1 MNYGEDKLISHLLLS
16 LKNYNYE
23 TYKHSLRVAKLS
35 FKIANMIHLSLNEQL
50 SIYKGAL
57 LHDIGKTMIP
67 INILSKPDKLTSTE
81 YDLVKL
87 HSSCGANMLE
97 VLSPL
102 MYLIPAVLY
111 HHERLDGS
119 GYPYGLKFIPL
130 SAQIIAVCDSF
141 DAMTNK
147 RSYSYKKVKSFD
159 EAIQDLKDCNNK
171 YNQMLVSALE
181 KVLKN
186 NESVFLRKN
195 NENNGIAI

>member
-1 MNYGEDKLISHLLLS
+1 MNYDEDKLISHLLMS

-35 FKIANMIHLSLNEQL
+35 FKIANIIRLEPKEQI

-57 LHDIGKTMIP
+57 LHDIGKLMIP
-67 INILSKPDKLTSTE
+67 ISILAKPDKLTDAE
-81 YDLVKL
+81 YDLIKL
-87 HSSCGANMLE
+87 HSSYGANMLE
-97 VLSPL
+97 VLPPL

-130 SAQIIAVCDSF
+130 SAQIVAICDSF

-147 RSYSYKKVKSFD
+147 RLYAYKKVKSFK
-159 EAIQDLKDCNNK
+159 EAIQDLRECGTK

-181 KVLKN
+181 NVLKN
-186 NESVFLRKN
+186 SKSSLDKN
-195 NENNGIAI
+195 NHNKGIAI

>member
-1 MNYGEDKLISHLLLS
+1 MEYREDKLISHLLLS
-16 LKNYNYE
+16 LKNYHYE
-23 TYKHSLRVAKLS
+23 TYKHSIRVAKLS
-35 FKIANMIHLSLNEQL
+35 FKISNIIQLERNEQI
-50 SIYKGAL
+50 SIYKGGL

-67 INILSKPDKLTSTE
+67 INILAKPDKLTNLE
-81 YDLVKL
+81 YDLIKL
-87 HSSCGANMLE
+87 HSDYGADILE
-97 VLSPL
+97 ALPPL
-102 MYLIPAVLY
+102 TYLIPAVLY